1 MTRTLNWPRTALSLA
16 LISATLAVAVLLGS
30 SSTAL
35 AARDSGYANLAAYCE
50 ANYPPGYDIAVWWGS
65 TPALYCTDNI
75 SEPTHSYGPFTAAE
89 ACAFSGLGAPDP
101 ADYDANWPI
110 PNFSPG
116 FHCGPFDET
125 PPTIAISAPGDGATY
140 EQGQAVTAQYTCTD
154 AESTVTGCSGT
165 VPSGS
170 ALYTASPGTYAF
182 TVNAGDSEG
191 NEATQTVHYTVVG
204 DHVTVALEPTG
215 APGSGSSVV
224 TATITDTGPNGAPAV
239 GKEVQIEPPPEY
251 QVPALVCDSSNR
263 LVYPSRLNSGELLG
277 SSFRRITDGQGQIK
291 LTLYVGTVAG
301 DWTLWAGEPT
311 EQREHWGSASLD
323 VAQSGTATQLV
334 SELPALLVA
343 ASDKSLV
350 DFSHPATDDVLN
362 WLGTLAHGGGVLSG
376 VAFMPIHATALSGS
390 AAAGV
395 LLYANGPQVRSN
407 VLSYLEGKSATV
419 PPEGEAIV
427 IDIASMREFQFG
439 TTLAGHPSDSVGN
452 RLPSLA
458 EWEYG
463 GRLDVG
469 ENSQGKPRYLP
480 LTAHGRASAG
490 FIAPTGAEDLLFG
503 YGPYPPFAG
512 SAQETA
518 AFATCTGYTATPGP
532 SPSSSSPSS
541 ASGADSGEE
550 GTTLTVHSPINLIVR
565 AANGTEAGVTAT
577 GQLRDT
583 IPGASISRSGSHVH
597 SVYVPNGSYTVQVLG
612 TGSGA
617 AHLVVTTRS
626 ASATGTRVFAF
637 KARRGRS
644 GSLSLSPSGAAARMS
659 FAGRS
664 VHGASG
670 LKLSV
675 RGLPRSLR
683 RGSAVRLSLRVLDQ
697 FASPASGVEVRVT
710 VPGGEKASA
719 VSDSRGRVALTLT
732 PRRAGRATVV
742 LSGAGYSTRRLLLAV
757 R

>member
-1 MTRTLNWPRTALSLA
+1 MTRTLSWPRTAFSLV
-16 LISATLAVAVLLGS
+16 LISATLAATALLGS

-35 AARDSGYANLAAYCE
+35 AAGDSGYANLSAFCE
-50 ANYPPGYDIAVWWGS
+50 ANYPPGYNIAVYWGNP
-65 TPALYCTDNI
+65 PALYCTDNI

-89 ACAFSGLGAPDP
+89 ACAFSGFGAPNP
-101 ADYDANWPI
+101 ADYDANWRV

-125 PPTIAISAPGDGATY
+125 PPTIAISTPGDNATY
-140 EQGQAVTAQYTCTD
+140 EQGQALTVQYTCTD
-154 AESTVTGCSGT
+154 AESTVTECSGT

-182 TVNAGDSEG
+182 TVNASDAEG
-191 NEATQTVHYTVVG
+191 NDSTQTVHYTVVG

-215 APGSGSSVV
+215 APASGSSVV
-224 TATITDTGPNGAPAV
+224 TATITDIRPNGAPAV
-239 GKEVQIEPPPEY
+239 DKEVQIEPPPEY
-251 QVPALVCDSSNR
+251 QVPTLVCDSSNR

-277 SSFRRITDGQGQIK
+277 SFFKRITDGQGQIK
-291 LTLYVGTVAG
+291 LTLYVGAVAG
-301 DWTLWAGEPT
+301 DWTLSAGEPA
-311 EQREHWGSASLD
+311 EQRDQWGSASLD

-376 VAFMPIHATALSGS
+376 VAFMPIHATSPAGG

-395 LLYANGPQVRSN
+395 LLYADGPQVRSS
-407 VLSYLEGKSATV
+407 VLGYLEGKSATV
-419 PPEGEAIV
+419 PPETEAIV

-439 TTLAGHPSDSVGN
+439 TTLAGHPNDSVGN

-469 ENSQGKPRYLP
+469 ENSEGKSRYLP

-518 AFATCTGYTATPGP
+518 AFATCTGYTATPGA
-532 SPSSSSPSS
+532 SSSPSPSPS
-541 ASGADSGEE
+541 ATSSEEE

-583 IPGASISRSGSHVH
+583 IPDARISRSGSHVH
-597 SVYVPNGSYTVQVLG
+597 SVYVPNGSYSVQVLG
-612 TGSGA
+612 TGNGA
-617 AHLVVTTRS
+617 AHLVVTVRS
-626 ASATGTRVFAF
+626 AATTSTRVFAF
-637 KARRGRS
+637 KARRGHS
-644 GSLSLSPSGAAARMS
+644 GSLSLSPSGTPARMS

-664 VHGASG
+664 VRGVNG

-683 RGSAVRLSLRVLDQ
+683 RGSVRLSLRVLDQ
-697 FASPASGVEVRVT
+697 FAAAASGVTVHVT
-710 VPGGEKASA
+710 VPGGKQASA
-719 VSDSRGRVALTLT
+719 VSDSRGRVTLTLA
-732 PRRAGRATVV
+732 PRRAGKATVV
-742 LSGAGYSTRRLLLAV
+742 LSGAGYKTLRLSLAV

>member
-1 MTRTLNWPRTALSLA
+1 MTRTLNWPRTALALA
-16 LISATLAVAVLLGS
+16 LISATLAVLMLLDS
-30 SSTAL
+30 SSAAL
-35 AARDSGYANLAAYCE
+35 AATDSGYANLSGYCE
-50 ANYPPGYDIAVWWGS
+50 ANYPPGYDIAVYWGNP
-65 TPALYCTDNI
+65 PALYCTDNI
-75 SEPTHSYGPFTAAE
+75 SEPTHSYGPFTAAD
-89 ACAFSGLGAPDP
+89 ACAFSGFGAPNP
-101 ADYDANWPI
+101 ADYDANWRV

-125 PPTIAISAPGDGATY
+125 PPTIAISTPGEGATY
-140 EQGQAVTAQYTCTD
+140 EQGQSLTVQYTCTD
-154 AESTVTGCSGT
+154 SESPVTGCSGT
-165 VPSGS
+165 APSGS

-191 NEATQTVHYTVVG
+191 NDATKTVHYTVVG
-204 DHVTVALEPTG
+204 DHVSVALEPTG
-215 APGSGSSVV
+215 VPGSGSSVV
-224 TATITDTGPNGAPAV
+224 TATITDTGPSGAPAV

-251 QVPALVCDSSNR
+251 QVPALICDSSNR
-263 LVYPSRLNSGELLG
+263 LVYPTRLNSGESLG
-277 SSFRRITDGQGQIK
+277 ASFKRITDSQGQIK
-291 LTLYVGTVAG
+291 LTLHVGAVAG
-301 DWTLWAGEPT
+301 DWTLSAGEPA

-334 SELPALLVA
+334 SELPALLIA
-343 ASDKSLV
+343 ASDKALV

-376 VAFMPIHATALSGS
+376 VAFMPIHATSPSGG

-395 LLYANGPQVRSN
+395 LLYADGATARSN
-407 VLSYLEGKSATV
+407 VLSYLEGKSTLA
-419 PPEGEAIV
+419 PPETEAIV

-463 GRLDVG
+463 GRVDIG

-480 LTAHGRASAG
+480 LSAHGRASAG

-518 AFATCTGYTATPGP
+518 AFATCTGYTATPGA
-532 SPSSSSPSS
+532 SSSSSPSL
-541 ASGADSGEE
+541 AGGAGAGEE
-550 GTTLTVHSPINLIVR
+550 GTTLTAHSPIDLIVR
-565 AANGTEAGVTAT
+565 AANGTEAGVSAT

-583 IPGASISRSGSHVH
+583 IPGARVSRSGSHVH

-617 AHLVVTTRS
+617 AHLVVTTHS
-626 ASATGTRVFAF
+626 AAATSTRVFAF

-644 GSLSLSPSGAAARMS
+644 GSLSLSPSGAPASMS
-659 FAGRS
+659 FAGHS
-664 VHGASG
+664 VRGANG
-670 LKLSV
+670 LRLGV

-697 FASPASGVEVRVT
+697 FASPASGVAVRVSM
-710 VPGGEKASA
+710 PGGGSVSA
-719 VSDSRGRVALTLT
+719 VSDRRGRVALTLS
-732 PRRAGRATVV
+732 PRRAGKATFV
-742 LSGAGYSTRRLLLAV
+742 LSGAGYSTLRRSLAV